1 MKRRGLSLLLCGLLA
16 MVLLPAAVLAGGDSY
31 DLWVNGRQVTKDNAA
46 DVLND
51 GGTVS
56 YDAANNVLTL
66 HDANLGAGTHSGRSI
81 SAAIFA
87 DQSIGTL
94 KIRPEGTNTINCT
107 VFGSLTAGIYGYGNL
122 VFDGP
127 GSLEIYALSLGSEAN
142 AVYAHTGNVTI
153 SSGTYSFEGEGTT
166 ISYGAFANSGM
177 GAVTVTGGTA
187 TLIGKPSNSGVGAA
201 IAGTLDVS
209 SYAGCTVSAGV
220 NADGS
225 QASDYDPEVNYY
237 TYIHIEPS
245 VVPQYDVDGFQ
256 INGSGYQP
264 AMLENGAYQIRNAG
278 NLFWFAEQVK
288 DSPEGTAVNAVLA
301 NDIVIPANRAWTPI
315 EVGLYGTPYTGV
327 FDGAGHTIGG
337 MQTNDQQGG
346 LFKAISAG
354 STVKN
359 VGIVG
364 GVLNG
369 GVYCAGAIAGSNN
382 GTIENCYNTG
392 TVTGTAMFV
401 GGIAGDNNGTIRNC
415 YNTGKIT
422 VSGIGEGGGGICGT
436 AGDDAI
442 IENCYNLGDVEARW
456 GVGGVCGYLASY
468 SGDNIRISNCYNA
481 GNLIV
486 TAGGTPPAVDG
497 IVFLSDAGLSHAD
510 FVSNCYTTAA
520 TGATGAQKTAEQF
533 AAGEVAWLLNGQTS
547 SGAWGQTIGTQATP
561 VLGGAAVYRGYQ
573 FCYSDEQGYSND
585 PAAVHATRPAH
596 DFSELACDATG
607 HWTVCAN
614 SGCTETDGHAAH
626 TAELR
631 NVRQATCTE
640 EGYTGDEVC
649 TVCDYVVARGQVVA
663 RLPHTFVDGKCTVC
677 GALEDAEIPET
688 GDRSSTISYLLLLL
702 LAGAGIAL
710 SAARMGRRNEE

>member
-1 MKRRGLSLLLCGLLA
+1 MKRRALSLLLCGLLA
-16 MVLLPAAVLAGGDSY
+16 LVLLPAAVLAGGDSY

-66 HDANLGAGTHSGRSI
+66 HDASLGGGTHNGYSI

-153 SSGTYSFEGEGTT
+153 SSGTYRFEGEGTT

-225 QASDYDPEVNYY
+225 QASDYNPGVSYY

-245 VVPQYDVDGFQ
+245 VVPQYDADGFQ

-264 AMLENGAYQIRNAG
+264 AMLENGAYQIKNAG

-315 EVGLYGTPYTGV
+315 EVGFYGTPYTGV

-359 VGIVG
+359 VGIVD

-456 GVGGVCGYLASY
+456 GVGGVCGYLASN

-547 SGAWGQTIGTQATP
+547 SSAWGQTIGTQATP
-561 VLGGAAVYRGYQ
+561 VLGGGGGISRLSVLLFGRTGIQQRSRG
-573 FCYSDEQGYSND
+573 G
-585 PAAVHATRPAH
+585 
-596 DFSELACDATG
+596 ACDQTG
-607 HWTVCAN
+607 A
-614 SGCTETDGHAAH
+614 
-626 TAELR
+626 
-631 NVRQATCTE
+631 
-640 EGYTGDEVC
+640 
-649 TVCDYVVARGQVVA
+649 
-663 RLPHTFVDGKCTVC
+663 
-677 GALEDAEIPET
+677 
-688 GDRSSTISYLLLLL
+688 
-702 LAGAGIAL
+702 
-710 SAARMGRRNEE
+710 